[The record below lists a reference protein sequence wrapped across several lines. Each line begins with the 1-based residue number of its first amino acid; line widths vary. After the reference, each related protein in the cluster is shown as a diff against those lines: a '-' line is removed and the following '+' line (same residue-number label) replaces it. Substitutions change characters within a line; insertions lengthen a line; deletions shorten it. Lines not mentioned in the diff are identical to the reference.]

1 MKIKKYGFGGV
12 SALRGSDGNVMN
24 EPAKTDNMPI
34 ARDSLAGQPIQTSIP
49 STYNSAQNPVSNSA
63 TGFGSNQSTG
73 LLGPSSATG
82 GSSPSITI
90 NNQTGQQD
98 PNMQQDPGLTNPVT
112 AKKGK
117 MIKKLSTGGL
127 LRQGKPRLALRGWK

>member
-12 SALRGSDGNVMN
+12 SALRGPDGNVMN
-24 EPAKTDNMPI
+24 EPAKADN
-34 ARDSLAGQPIQTSIP
+34 LAGQPIQTSAP
-49 STYNSAQNPVSNSA
+49 STYNSIQNPVSNSA

-73 LLGPSSATG
+73 LLGQDSGAT
-82 GSSPSITI
+82 ITI
-90 NNQTGQQD
+90 NNTQTPPGD
-98 PNMQQDPGLTNPVT
+98 IGQQDPGLTNPVT

-127 LRQGKPRLALRGWK
+127 LRQGKPKLALRGWK

>member
-24 EPAKTDNMPI
+24 EPAKTDSMPM
-34 ARDSLAGQPIQTSIP
+34 ARDSLAGQPIQTSTP

-73 LLGPSSATG
+73 LLGQGSGAT
-82 GSSPSITI
+82 ITI
-90 NNQTGQQD
+90 NNTQTPPGD
-98 PNMQQDPGLTNPVT
+98 IGQQDPGLTNPVT

-117 MIKKLSTGGL
+117 MIKKMSVGGSVEFGKGKDYIKDL
-127 LRQGKPRLALRGWK
+127 L